1 MLLCDVK
8 PVECAGVEKKDVA
21 FAHIKTS
28 FRNNS
33 VQVTGTNIGAWFGMR
48 DINASGLTI
57 EKVKGHFVNRRSFR
71 SRIQVA
77 QGINMGRAM
86 VAHQKSPGLVGE
98 SAFEVLDRFLMQMVF
113 PDHGLE
119 VPWVDM
125 HSLIDLLGKVDHSG
139 HRFAS

>member
-1 MLLCDVK
+1 MQARILADILLCAVT

-57 EKVKGHFVNRRSFR
+57 EKVKGHFVNRRSFGP
-71 SRIQVA
+71 RIQVSQA
-77 QGINMGRAM
+77 STMVRALF
-86 VAHQKSPGLVGE
+86 ALHNSPRLL
-98 SAFEVLDRFLMQMVF
+98 LD
-113 PDHGLE
+113 
-119 VPWVDM
+119 
-125 HSLIDLLGKVDHSG
+125 
-139 HRFAS
+139 